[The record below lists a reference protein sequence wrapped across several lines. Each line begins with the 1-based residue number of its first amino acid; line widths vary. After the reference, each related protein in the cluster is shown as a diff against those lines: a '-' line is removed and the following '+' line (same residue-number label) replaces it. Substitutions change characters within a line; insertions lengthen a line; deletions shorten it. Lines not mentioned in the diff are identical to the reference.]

1 MGYSN
6 GNLSLNKAQKGEKGD
21 KGQGLSFTAG
31 NHYDIKNWRRDYWKQ
46 KAGTTYANKE
56 LAKKA
61 NTSSP
66 SDYAKK
72 NEVDNL
78 LPKSYLYFAFEE
90 NGSLAHNRFL
100 WAFGNGVNGAKVVPR
115 PGKIVSATLWA
126 VSGNNSVGEIIVQ
139 FEINGTLRSEIYHIT
154 KPAGEESVVVD
165 HPLPIQVQRNDRIRV
180 RSQTTNRN
188 VSASTVC
195 ILIELDWPQVK

>member
-66 SDYAKK
+66 SDYAKRMK
-72 NEVDNL
+72 L
-78 LPKSYLYFAFEE
+78 TIYFQ
-90 NGSLAHNRFL
+90 SHIYTLVL
-100 WAFGNGVNGAKVVPR
+100 KKTVV
-115 PGKIVSATLWA
+115 
-126 VSGNNSVGEIIVQ
+126 
-139 FEINGTLRSEIYHIT
+139 
-154 KPAGEESVVVD
+154 
-165 HPLPIQVQRNDRIRV
+165 
-180 RSQTTNRN
+180 
-188 VSASTVC
+188 
-195 ILIELDWPQVK
+195 